1 MPTRRRSVIAAGGG
15 LLGVCGVGL
24 STLSTAGDRDPA
36 SGHSRLVVGTT
47 LYDSG
52 LAEELAAAVAETCPH
67 LAPAP
72 VPRGTGAALRALAAG
87 DVAAAIV
94 HHPRAER
101 RAVATGDAVDRR
113 PFCVNDFLL
122 VGPPGDPAGAAD
134 ATDAAA
140 AFDEVAAAGE
150 RFLSRGDDSGTH
162 ARERRIWDAADRDS
176 HGDWYGETGSSM
188 GETLRIAGSVGA
200 YTLVDRG
207 TFLAR
212 RGTVDLETA
221 FATGLDSPSE
231 LLRNVYSVLRP
242 PPDRVDEAGVAAG
255 RAIAET
261 LAGDPGREAVRGFR
275 ADGERAYRPV
285 EGTDSSDRRRSV
297 KP

>member
-15 LLGVCGVGL
+15 LLGVGGVGL
-24 STLSTAGDRDPA
+24 STLSTADDPDPA
-36 SGHSRLVVGTT
+36 SGRLRLAVGTT

-52 LAEELAAAVAETCPH
+52 LAEELAAAVAETRPD

-101 RAVATGDAVDRR
+101 RAVAAGDAVDRR

-134 ATDAAA
+134 AADAAA
-140 AFDEVAAAGE
+140 AFDRVAAAGE

-162 ARERRIWDAADRDS
+162 ARERRIWAAADRGPR
-176 HGDWYGETGSSM
+176 GDWYGATGSSM

-207 TFLAR
+207 TFVRR

-221 FATGLDSPSE
+221 FATGLASPSP
-231 LLRNVYSVLRP
+231 LLRNVYSVVRA
-242 PPDRVDEAGVAAG
+242 PPDRVDDASAGAA
-255 RAIAET
+255 RT
-261 LAGDPGREAVRGFR
+261 LVELLVGDPGRGAVRGFR